1 MSKAFTRE
9 SDDESGAEQ
18 TQSLRPQLPPG
29 TRNYITREGA
39 DRLKQR
45 LNDLL
50 QKKQALAARSNEAA
64 TAVEADQRKIE
75 SAIRRLQQILDSV
88 VIAEVPA
95 DPEKVAFGATVRV
108 RHGNG
113 EQEEYHI
120 VGVEE
125 ADPELGSI
133 SWISP
138 LARAMLSRRAGE
150 KARFR
155 SPAGDEELTI
165 LSVCYAVG

>member
-9 SDDESGAEQ
+9 ADDSGVEEMP
-18 TQSLRPQLPPG
+18 SLRPQLPPG

-45 LNDLL
+45 LNDLI
-50 QKKQALAARSNEAA
+50 QKKQALLASGNGAG
-64 TAVEADQRKIE
+64 TALEGEQRKIE
-75 SAIRRLQQILDSV
+75 STIRNLKLVLDSV
-88 VIAEVPA
+88 IVAEVPA
-95 DPEKVAFGATVRV
+95 DREKVAFGATVTI

-113 EQEEYHI
+113 EEEAYHI

-125 ADPELGSI
+125 ADPERGSI

-138 LARAMLSRRAGE
+138 LARALLSRRVGD
-150 KARFR
+150 KVRFR
-155 SPAGDEELTI
+155 SPAGEEELKI
-165 LSVCYAVG
+165 MNVRYL